1 MPDKDDSFLFMPG
14 NTRVIII
21 FKLFVST
28 MTRLILVRH
37 GETIENEQHI
47 MQGQTQG
54 ILNATGQRQ
63 ARELRE
69 SLKAEKIDIY
79 ISSDL
84 ARAVETCRILAEDT
98 QAEVVTTPLLRERD
112 WGGFTGRYIPDLK
125 DEPWPDDIETIDD
138 LKVRAT
144 KLLETIKEQY
154 PDKTVLA
161 VGHGIINKAIQSV
174 YHGKPMNEIPR
185 MSNGEARTLM
195 L

>member
-1 MPDKDDSFLFMPG
+1 
-14 NTRVIII
+14 
-21 FKLFVST
+21 
-28 MTRLILVRH
+28 MTTLYLVRH
-37 GETIENEQHI
+37 GETVDNVNQI

-54 ILNATGQRQ
+54 RLTANGIAQ
-63 ARELRE
+63 AQEVRDRMTSE
-69 SLKAEKIDIY
+69 SFAAIIA
-79 ISSDL
+79 SDL
-84 ARAVETCRILAEDT
+84 KRSVDTATIIAEPHHLD
-98 QAEVVTTPLLRERD
+98 VVQTPLLRERD

-144 KLLETIKEQY
+144 KLLETIKEKY